1 MKIVVVI
8 DSNDTETAWNALR
21 FATTSLIYDNQVTVF
36 LLGRGVEAASVSS
49 LTFDTREQLDVFR
62 NNGGVLIGCGVC
74 CESRKKEM
82 PYLQAE
88 LQCEMGSMQQLYG
101 LVAEADK
108 VLTF

>member
-8 DSNDTETAWNALR
+8 DSNDAETAWNALR

-36 LLGRGVEAASVSS
+36 LLGRGVEAASVST
-49 LTFDTREQLDVFR
+49 LTFDTREQLDLFTTS
-62 NNGGVLIGCGVC
+62 GGTLIGCGVC
-74 CESRKKEM
+74 CESRKLEM

>member
-1 MKIVVVI
+1 M
-8 DSNDTETAWNALR
+8 
-21 FATTSLIYDNQVTVF
+21 TVF
-36 LLGRGVEAASVSS
+36 LLGRGVEAASVST
-49 LTFDTREQLDVFR
+49 LTFDTREQLDLFR
-62 NNGGVLIGCGVC
+62 TSGGVLVGCGVC